1 MFSSPW
7 GRPQRPGAPQRVPPI
22 DNCSDEDSNRQRVFL
37 LEQDERLEIPKCK
50 QQSFFNRMFGEAH
63 RKQLSKG
70 NVFSMFFPS
79 VGVNNLKME
88 DVNRALRVSGLCVTD
103 IGGVKLNDFRTN
115 QA

>member
-1 MFSSPW
+1 
-7 GRPQRPGAPQRVPPI
+7 
-22 DNCSDEDSNRQRVFL
+22 
-37 LEQDERLEIPKCK
+37 
-50 QQSFFNRMFGEAH
+50 
-63 RKQLSKG
+63 
-70 NVFSMFFPS
+70 MFFPS